1 MITLTIKVKHPEY
14 GDEVE
19 TMTDNIYCAN
29 VRCEIRCLNCN
40 KLFPSPIQFGGIK
53 SFLSSDLIGNKAQCP
68 FCGLMTDCN
77 KNNMLFDQ
85 RDSEGRVHHEEGKDT
100 F

>member
-1 MITLTIKVKHPEY
+1 
-14 GDEVE
+14 
-19 TMTDNIYCAN
+19 MTNN

-40 KLFPSPIQFGGIK
+40 KWFPSPIQFGDAN
-53 SFLSSDLIGNKAQCP
+53 SFFSSDTSGNKAQCP
-68 FCGLMTDCN
+68 YCRLMTDCN
-77 KNNMLFDQ
+77 KDNMLFDQ